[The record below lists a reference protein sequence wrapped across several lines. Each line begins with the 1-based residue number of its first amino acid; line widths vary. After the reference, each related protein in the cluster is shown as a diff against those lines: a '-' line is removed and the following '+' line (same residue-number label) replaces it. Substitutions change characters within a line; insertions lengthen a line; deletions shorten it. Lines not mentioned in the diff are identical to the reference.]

1 MSTTI
6 TVPAQSVNTITA
18 EILAISKQTSQ
29 IVVMSAIR
37 IGGLLT
43 QAKELVPTGEWGS
56 YLKDEVNFS
65 HRSANNFMRLFQEW
79 QRNPNSQALAN
90 MSYTKAIRL
99 LSLDEESR
107 TELLEQR
114 DVAAMSSRELDQVIK
129 ERDEERAARE
139 SVEAEN
145 LTLQQAL
152 QDANLR
158 ASSAKA
164 SEDNWREAIDKL
176 KKSEADA
183 IAQRD
188 KARGQ
193 VEYMK
198 QHPEIPKAM
207 KDKLIADA
215 KAQGVK
221 VASADFQKQLA
232 DAQKKLD
239 DAIAARSAAE
249 QDAQSI
255 RKKLESIEKSAKV
268 ANPDVA
274 NFMFMFSQIQDDMNK
289 LNGLRL
295 KIKASDPDIFAKL
308 TKALQDMLDNQRHAI
323 S

>member
-1 MSTTI
+1 MSATI

-18 EILAISKQTSQ
+18 EILAISNQTSQ

-43 QAKELVPTGEWGS
+43 KAKELVPTGEWGS

-79 QRNPNSQALAN
+79 QRDPNSQALAN
-90 MSYTKAIRL
+90 MNYTKVIRL
-99 LSLDEESR
+99 LSLDEDSR
-107 TELLEQR
+107 TELLEQH
-114 DVAAMSSRELDQVIK
+114 DVAAMTSRELDKVIK

-139 SVEAEN
+139 TVEAEN
-145 LTLQQAL
+145 LSLQQAL

-158 ASSAKA
+158 ASSAKD

-176 KKSEADA
+176 KKSAADA
-183 IAQRD
+183 ISQRD

-221 VASADFQKQLA
+221 AASADFQKQLA
-232 DAQKKLD
+232 DAQQKLD
-239 DAIAARSAAE
+239 EAAAARAAAE
-249 QDAQSI
+249 QEAQSI
-255 RKKLESIEKSAKV
+255 RKKLDSMEKAAKV

-274 NFMFMFSQIQDDMNK
+274 KFMFMFSQIQEDMNK

-295 KIKASDPDIFAKL
+295 KIKASDLDTAAKL
-308 TKALQDMLDNQRHAI
+308 TTAMQDMLDNQRKNI
-323 S
+323 V